1 VGCGCNLVTEAISD
15 SLPEVAL
22 ELAHSPRLLLGLDF
36 DGTLAPI
43 VADPVEAS
51 LPGETHDLLDA
62 LAARPGTTVAIIS
75 GRALEDLRR
84 RVSPKLI
91 LSGNHGLEMLEHGIY
106 WRHPLAARC
115 AVALQAVCEKL
126 ADEIRDIPGAFI
138 ENKTLTASVH
148 YRKVAERDQPRLMER
163 VKTALAHAGEDC
175 VLPRHGDK
183 VIEIHPAIAWNK
195 GSAMLRILARMQE
208 AADSDISV
216 CYIGDDTTDEDAFRS
231 LAGAVTIRVCRDCST
246 DARFRVKDPVQVR
259 EFLNRILL
267 PMRAAQRSQPVYRTT
282 PR

>member
-1 VGCGCNLVTEAISD
+1 
-15 SLPEVAL
+15 VAL
-22 ELAHSPRLLLGLDF
+22 ELAVSPRLLLGLDF

-43 VADPVEAS
+43 VADPVDAS

-62 LAARPGTTVAIIS
+62 LVARPDTTVAIIS
-75 GRALEDLRR
+75 GRALEDLRS

-91 LSGNHGLEMLEHGIY
+91 LSGNHGLEMLENGVY

-115 AVALQAVCEKL
+115 EEALQAVCKKL
-126 ADEIRDIPGAFI
+126 ADEIRDIPGACL
-138 ENKTLTASVH
+138 ENKKLTASVH
-148 YRKVAERDQPRLMER
+148 YRNVAARDQQQVKER
-163 VKTALAHAGEDC
+163 VTRALARGEDC
-175 VLPRHGDK
+175 LLPRHGDK

-231 LAGAVTIRVCRDCST
+231 LTGAVTIRVCRDCST
-246 DARFRVKDPVQVR
+246 DARFRVNDPIQVS
-259 EFLNRILL
+259 EFLNRIL
-267 PMRAAQRSQPVYRTT
+267 ST
-282 PR
+282 PPSRR